1 MKKLNKII
9 INGADSR
16 FCFFLKKNLGKKNAI
31 FVKKKKMNILK
42 YSNLLNYLK
51 NQKPKILI
59 HVAALSRPMTIHEKN
74 VNLSIETNIIGT
86 ANVVRA
92 CQELNIKLIYFST
105 NYVYPC
111 IKGNYKETDP
121 LKPINN
127 YALTKL
133 GGECSVMML
142 KNSLILRLSMT
153 DYPFAYDKAYKNAYS
168 SFIYN
173 KDFAKI
179 LPYLL
184 KEKGVINIGGKR
196 QTIYDFAKKTNKKIK
211 PMLISKK
218 NKFPLDSSLNVSKFI
233 KILKKLNK
241 YNEFKKT
248 IFS

>member
-1 MKKLNKII
+1 
-9 INGADSR
+9 
-16 FCFFLKKNLGKKNAI
+16 
-31 FVKKKKMNILK
+31 MNILK

-142 KNSLILRLSMT
+142 KNS
-153 DYPFAYDKAYKNAYS
+153 
-168 SFIYN
+168 
-173 KDFAKI
+173 
-179 LPYLL
+179 
-184 KEKGVINIGGKR
+184 
-196 QTIYDFAKKTNKKIK
+196 
-211 PMLISKK
+211 
-218 NKFPLDSSLNVSKFI
+218 
-233 KILKKLNK
+233 
-241 YNEFKKT
+241 
-248 IFS
+248 